1 MKKIITLTLGVTCF
15 MAVLA
20 QPGRPGPGMEGK
32 PGPGIQRLESMH
44 VAYLTREL
52 ALTPEEAQQFWPV
65 YNKYRKEMK
74 SAFDRSAPNPDPL
87 DRQQKML
94 DIRKKYREEFAKN
107 LGKERA
113 NKVFNSADR
122 FREMVRHAAEKRRK
136 GGHPQRPPQRLQPRK
151 NRAPQE

>member
-1 MKKIITLTLGVTCF
+1 MKKIITLTLGVTAF

-20 QPGRPGPGMEGK
+20 QPGRPGK
-32 PGPGIQRLESMH
+32 PGPGVQRLESLQ

-65 YNKYRKEMK
+65 YEKYKKEIK
-74 SAFDRSAPNPDPL
+74 TSFTNNTGQVDPL
-87 DRQQKML
+87 ERQQKML
-94 DIRKKYREEFAKN
+94 DIRKKYRDEFAKS

-122 FREMVRHAAEKRRK
+122 FREMVKHAAEKRRN
-136 GGHPQRPPQRLQPRK
+136 GGPQQRPQQRPHQKKNKLPQDHNPL
-151 NRAPQE
+151 